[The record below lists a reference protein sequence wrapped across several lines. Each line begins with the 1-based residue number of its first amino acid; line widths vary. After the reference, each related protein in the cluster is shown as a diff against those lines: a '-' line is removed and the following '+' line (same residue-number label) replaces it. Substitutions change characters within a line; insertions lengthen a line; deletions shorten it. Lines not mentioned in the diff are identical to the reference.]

1 MNTNQAKH
9 WQKNYAERIGE
20 QRPIPTKPKPQ
31 VRESSWFHPSKG
43 EKFLYVLFA
52 MLVLVGAYVITSF
65 SSSTDQIN
73 REIQTLESNVNQ
85 KIVTN
90 DTLLFEV
97 KELSKP
103 ERITKIAK
111 ENGLK
116 IQDAQV
122 KRAIKSND

>member
-9 WQKNYAERIGE
+9 WQKNYAEEAGS
-20 QRPIPTKPKPQ
+20 QRQKQ
-31 VRESSWFHPSKG
+31 VLVKVKKVGWVTKG
-43 EKFLYVLFA
+43 EKFLYALFA
-52 MLVLVGAYVITSF
+52 VLILTAAYFITSF
-65 SSSTDQIN
+65 SSSTDQLN
-73 REIQTLESNVNQ
+73 RELQTLESNVNQ
-85 KIVTN
+85 KVVSN

-103 ERITKIAK
+103 ERITQIAK

-122 KRAIKSND
+122 KRAVKSND